1 MKAKFILIFI
11 MTALMVPAFGAKA
24 QDLSDERQK
33 QIEEMIG
40 QSVERMEEILKLED
54 WQTFYLDSILMHD
67 YTYMYQELEELQK
80 RKATNTDLYYQIQ
93 DKWQDQIYDAVHKV
107 LNEDQWAKYLKVGA
121 AKEKKEREK
130 RAAKRLKQQ
139 N

>member
-67 YTYMYQELEELQK
+67 YTYMYQELEELQQ

-130 RAAKRLKQQ
+130 RAAKRLKSS
-139 N
+139 